1 VFTLSGFIAGMS
13 GGLYASLFGG
23 VTQDAFNYV
32 QSLVALAVLAIAGT
46 RTITAAFLAPG
57 LLYVVPLYFTGSR
70 ADQVL
75 QLGFG
80 VGAIFAAAASQ
91 GALTTALARGARRHS
106 GRARG
111 PAGRRMLLPLP
122 GRPSAAR
129 GGSW

>member
-1 VFTLSGFIAGMS
+1 VSGA
-13 GGLYASLFGG
+13 LYASLFGG

-32 QSLVALAVLAIAGT
+32 QSLVALAVLAIAGS
-46 RTITAAFLAPG
+46 RTLTAAFLAPG

-80 VGAIFAAAASQ
+80 AGAILAAAASQ
-91 GALTTALARGARRHS
+91 GALSVALARGAHRHS
-106 GRARG
+106 ARATG
-111 PAGRRMLLPLP
+111 PAGRRMSLPLP
-122 GRPSAAR
+122 GRPAR